1 LAPEKWSVKLRV
13 KLRRNLLQLR
23 ARMSRPAVLRAARA
37 AAPGLFHVVVP
48 PRVLDTFEE
57 TVEGIA
63 DSLRELGRAAV
74 VQCVDHLDELG
85 PLKPRDVVLVYG
97 THRYDPWTPPAGV
110 VLAGVNVEQYP
121 DDWTPHGTLVPMM
134 QKSDRFL
141 AGCHVVLECNEALA
155 LEATRLGRKPA
166 GVLPFGYTPRFES
179 RLAPLADPPFDVA
192 FLGRPGEGRRK
203 EALAKL
209 ARRFRVAPA
218 TVAWG
223 RRRGEFLRSA
233 RIQLN
238 LHQSEKPVVE
248 GHRLALAYANG
259 AFLLTEPLPP
269 GPPFRAG
276 VHHAEAPLA
285 QMEEAIASW
294 LSRPDE
300 RARIAAEGRRFFHD
314 DYDMTR
320 AVERLL
326 PLFTRG

>member
-1 LAPEKWSVKLRV
+1 MAPEKWSVKLRV

-23 ARMSRPAVLRAARA
+23 ARLVRPAVLRAARA

-63 DSLRELGRAAV
+63 DALRILGRAAV

-85 PLKPRDVVLVYG
+85 PLKPGDVVLVYG
-97 THRYDPWTPPAGV
+97 THRYDPWTPPPGV

-121 DDWTPHGTLVPMM
+121 DGWTPQGTAVPMM

-155 LEATRLGRKPA
+155 LEAARLGRTPA
-166 GVLPFGYTPRFES
+166 GVLPFAYTRRFES
-179 RLAPLADPPFDVA
+179 GLAPLADPPFDVA

-203 EALAKL
+203 TALERFAK
-209 ARRFRVAPA
+209 RFKLAPA

-223 RRRGEFLRSA
+223 RGRGEFLRRA
-233 RIQLN
+233 KIQLN

-259 AFLLTEPLPP
+259 AFLLSEPLPP
-269 GPPFRAG
+269 GTPFRAG

-285 QMEEAIASW
+285 QMEEAIAAW
-294 LSRPDE
+294 LARPEE
-300 RARIAAEGRRFFHD
+300 RAKIAAEGQRFFRH
-314 DYDMTR
+314 DYDMTH

-326 PLFTRG
+326 PLFDRH

>member
-1 LAPEKWSVKLRV
+1 MGLEKFRV
-13 KLRRNLLQLR
+13 KLRRNALQLR
-23 ARMSRPAVLRAARA
+23 AWLRRPAVRRVARA

-74 VQCVDHLDELG
+74 VQCVDRLDQLG

-97 THRYDPWTPPAGV
+97 THRYDPWAPPPGV

-121 DDWTPHGTLVPMM
+121 DDWTPHGTAVPMM
-134 QKSDRFL
+134 AKSDRFL

-166 GVLPFGYTPRFES
+166 GVLPFAWTERFES
-179 RLAPLADPPFDVA
+179 GLPPLADPPYDVA

-203 EALAKL
+203 EALARLAKRFKL
-209 ARRFRVAPA
+209 APG

-238 LHQSEKPVVE
+238 LHQSAKPVVE
-248 GHRLALAYANG
+248 GHRLALVYANE
-259 AFLLTEPLPP
+259 AFLLSEPLPP
-269 GPPFRAG
+269 GLPFRAG

-285 QMEEAIASW
+285 QMEEAVAAW
-294 LSRPDE
+294 LARPDE
-300 RARIAAEGRRFFHD
+300 RARIAAEGRRAFRD
-314 DYDMTR
+314 DYAMTR

-326 PLFTRG
+326 PLFERR